1 MPVKIK
7 RIPDSSLNGI
17 ASNIKVKLNG
27 EKIGALSYEE
37 EMDVDLPEREAELS
51 VSQFLII
58 SNKVT
63 VSDGDHVQISFRK
76 FNMIIGPVLMV
87 MMILIPLL
95 FSIEGVTRLLIML
108 PFLLA
113 VFFVGICML
122 KLEVSAKDTQEFS
135 G

>member
-1 MPVKIK
+1 MFHKKITEIKNHQKLELSSVKEK
-7 RIPDSSLNGI
+7 AEVSALHF
-17 ASNIKVKLNG
+17 ASN
-27 EKIGALSYEE
+27 
-37 EMDVDLPEREAELS
+37 
-51 VSQFLII
+51 

-87 MMILIPLL
+87 MMILIPLF

-108 PFLLA
+108 PFLLV
-113 VFFVGICML
+113 VFFVGIYML
-122 KLEVSAKDTQEFS
+122 KLEVSAKDTQKFS

>member
-1 MPVKIK
+1 
-7 RIPDSSLNGI
+7 
-17 ASNIKVKLNG
+17 
-27 EKIGALSYEE
+27 
-37 EMDVDLPEREAELS
+37 MDVDLPEREAELS
-51 VSQFLII
+51 VSQFLIT

-87 MMILIPLL
+87 MMILIPLF

-122 KLEVSAKDTQEFS
+122 KLEVVDKGTQEFS